1 MAGAYTLQITPS
13 ASCPMARTPLTFPMS
28 AAPTTP
34 TTHPGVQVILDPNG
48 LRMELEAIEENFT
61 IRGGL
66 GTYDGGVPSDQGVWV
81 WVRAIAA
88 GPVQRS
94 ANGNGEVVTGTLAGY
109 VALAALGEF
118 EGSLGTCN
126 ATDHAFSLRTR

>member
-1 MAGAYTLQITPS
+1 MT
-13 ASCPMARTPLTFPMS
+13 
-28 AAPTTP
+28 AAPTSP

-48 LRMELEAIEENFT
+48 RFMELEAIEENFT

-66 GTYDGGVPSDQGVWV
+66 GTYDAGVQSDQGPWA

-88 GPVQRS
+88 GPVQR
-94 ANGNGEVVTGTLAGY
+94 AATANGEVVTGTLAGY
-109 VALAALGEF
+109 LAFGEPGQ

-126 ATDHAFSLRTR
+126 AADHAFSLRPR

>member
-1 MAGAYTLQITPS
+1 VAGAYTLQIIPS
-13 ASCPMARTPLTFPMS
+13 ASCPMARTPLTFPMT
-28 AAPTTP
+28 AAPSTP
-34 TTHPGVQVILDPNG
+34 TTHAGVQVILDPNG
-48 LRMELEAIEENFT
+48 FRLELEAIEESFT

-66 GTYDGGVPSDQGVWV
+66 GTNEQGVTSDQGPWV

-88 GPVQRS
+88 GAVQHS

-109 VALAALGEF
+109 LALAEVGQF

-126 ATDHAFSLRTR
+126 ATDHAFTLRPR